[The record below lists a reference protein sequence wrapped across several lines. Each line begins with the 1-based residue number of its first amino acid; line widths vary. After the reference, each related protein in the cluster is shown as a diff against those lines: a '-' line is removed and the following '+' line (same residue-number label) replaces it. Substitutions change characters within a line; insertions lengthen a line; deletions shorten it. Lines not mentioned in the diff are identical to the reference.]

1 MLPEYP
7 SDVSYSSIVFCCS
20 AQVEVR
26 GCCALF
32 FDLAY
37 KLGCEELGNIS
48 EEVMFLTKRLK
59 IELKIESHHHT
70 SFHTKAITTQLPFI
84 DGNINIDV

>member
-32 FDLAY
+32 FDLSY
-37 KLGCEELGNIS
+37 KLGCEELGTIS

-59 IELKIESHHHT
+59 IERKIESHHHT
-70 SFHTKAITTQLPFI
+70 SFYKKAITAQHPFI
-84 DGNINIDV
+84 DENINIDV